1 MTEILSSIGS
11 IFTSA
16 IGWAGQRRKHLLSL
30 LFRQTDFGGVAKA
43 GSQCVAQRG
52 GVGGVVGETVVGT
65 PLLLLFCAIPLVGL
79 GVGLFKRLLNV

>member
-16 IGWAGQRRKHLLSL
+16 IGWAGK
-30 LFRQTDFGGVAKA
+30 
-43 GSQCVAQRG
+43 
-52 GVGGVVGETVVGT
+52 VGETVVGT

-79 GVGLFKRLLNV
+79 GAERLISEKHDMKG